1 MIDERILTSVE
12 LDALLSSEEDHFL
25 DMKGKDIQPAKL
37 QETFV
42 AFANADGGDLYV
54 GVEDKKFKGDR
65 LRTFDSKEEA
75 NAILVVLLEQTF
87 PAVEDVQVEFLS
99 VPKGG
104 YVLHVS
110 VPKSPKVHYTSG
122 GECFIRLN
130 AGKVKIKGE
139 RVTSLAYSKGSV
151 PYERVSVSSVEVD
164 EILESEILQDYLNR
178 VQTSIEPSRFLRKQ
192 RLLTERNEKQ
202 WPNVGAVLLFDE
214 EPQASIETRCAIKV
228 YRLRTTDAEY
238 KREHLAEMPAT
249 INGPLEKQILSAIAK
264 VSELV
269 DGASYYEGPKLVSLK
284 YPAEAIKEILVNAVI
299 HRDYSLND
307 DIHIR
312 IFDNRIE
319 IASPGKLPG
328 YVTLDNL
335 YEERFSRNPNVVRML
350 HNLPNPLNHD
360 IGEGLD
366 TARNELKKAGLV
378 APDFDQRGNAFVVT
392 IRHQRMASIED
403 VVMEHLE
410 GNPTAII
417 TNKLARQLS
426 GEDDINKVKKAL
438 QKLRADGKIEVV
450 DPNVAAFNFQYR
462 KATSVQFK

>member
-1 MIDERILTSVE
+1 MIEDRHLSATE
-12 LDALLSSEEDHFL
+12 LQGLLSAEEDHFL
-25 DMKGKDIQPAKL
+25 DLKGKDIQPSKL

-54 GVEDKKFKGDR
+54 GLEDKKYKGDR
-65 LRTFDSKEEA
+65 VRPLTSKEEA
-75 NAILVVLLEQTF
+75 NAVLAVLLEQTT
-87 PAVEDVQVEFLS
+87 PAVENASIEFLE
-99 VPKGG
+99 VQKGG
-104 YVLHVS
+104 WVLHLS
-110 VPKSPKVHYTSG
+110 IPKSPKVHYTAG
-122 GECFIRLN
+122 GDCYVRLN

-139 RVTSLAYSKGSV
+139 RVTSLAYSKGST
-151 PYERVSVSSVEVD
+151 PYERVAVDSVDLAEIISSKVLVD
-164 EILESEILQDYLNR
+164 YMQRVVTSLEPEK
-178 VQTSIEPSRFLRKQ
+178 FLRKQ
-192 RLLTERNEKQ
+192 RLLTERRTKQ
-202 WPNVGAVLLFDE
+202 VPNVGCILLFDE

-249 INGPLEKQILSAIAK
+249 VNGPIEKLILSTIAK
-264 VSELV
+264 VAELV
-269 DGASYYEGPKLVSLK
+269 EGASYYEGSKMVALK
-284 YPAEAIKEILVNAVI
+284 YPAEAIKEVLVNAVI

-307 DIHIR
+307 DVHVR

-335 YEERFSRNPNVVRML
+335 YDERFSRNPNLVRML

-366 TARNELKKAGLV
+366 TVRNELKKAGLV
-378 APDFDQRGNAFVVT
+378 APAFEQRGNAFVVT

-403 VVMEHLE
+403 VVLQYFDE
-410 GNPTAII
+410 NPGSYM

-438 QKLRADGKIEVV
+438 QKLRAEGKIEVV
-450 DPNVAAFNFQYR
+450 DAEAAAFNFQYR
-462 KATSVQFK
+462 KG